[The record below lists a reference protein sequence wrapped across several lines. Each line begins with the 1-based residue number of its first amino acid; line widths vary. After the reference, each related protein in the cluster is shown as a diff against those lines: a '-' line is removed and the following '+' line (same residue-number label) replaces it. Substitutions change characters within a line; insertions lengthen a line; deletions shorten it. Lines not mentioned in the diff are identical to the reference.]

1 MQLTHADFL
10 CQPHKKAM
18 NKNELITKVREQDSL
33 TLEEKSQLID
43 LINRKR
49 YGLVWEDKP
58 EDVEGILN
66 ENLPVLSEVT
76 DKAIIYNP
84 EKQNNK
90 TLFEN
95 SKDEIP
101 NHILIEGDNL
111 YALTSLC
118 FTHENKID
126 VIYIDPPY
134 NTGNKDF
141 KYNDSFVDKEDS
153 YRHSKWIS
161 FITKRLKIAKKLL
174 KDDGVFFT
182 SIGDD
187 EFAQLKILCDEIFG
201 ENNFLANIVRKSKET
216 SNKGRYFSPST
227 DYVLTYTKNISQ
239 LSEFFDTEAQQKE
252 KYIKLF
258 KNEDERGKYNIVSL
272 YMPSLDQRPN
282 QRYFIKCPDGTKVI
296 TPTPD
301 KMFRWIPTTFE
312 KNLKDNRVVFLET
325 KTSPL
330 IDEKGKQAKWNIYTK
345 IYLHERQDVG
355 TKPLTFVDIPNSLG
369 SKELIRMNL
378 DFSFSKPK
386 ELIKYL
392 ISILNKSN
400 DIIILDFFAGS
411 GTTLQA
417 TMELNE
423 KDEGTRQC
431 ILVTNNE
438 NKICEEI
445 TYVRNKK
452 VIKGYTK
459 PNGEKVEGLTKNNFR
474 YYKTTL
480 VGREKTLKNKR
491 QVTELATDLLCV
503 KENCYKEIK
512 GAKQIRIFQENFIS
526 IVIIYEDVVIPNAI
540 ELIKKLPKE
549 NIIKVYVFS
558 EGQDPYTEDFEEVL
572 DRVQLCALPDAIY
585 KAYQNIL
592 PKKRKVETEIEA
604 VN

>member
-1 MQLTHADFL
+1 
-10 CQPHKKAM
+10 M